1 MRIRNADNRRSYLS
15 DKSINDY
22 KSQITKIKNKPI
34 CSNCS
39 TFEVSEIGVAQMATD
54 RFRITKKGEQFDV

>member
-1 MRIRNADNRRSYLS
+1 MRIRTADNRKSYLS
-15 DKSINDY
+15 NKSINEY
-22 KSQITKIKNKPI
+22 KSQITKIKNKPV
-34 CSNCS
+34 CSNYS